1 MFKFAKQERE
11 NEKMLKGGLT
21 ERIRGC
27 WSERKAKK
35 EGKLNEY
42 LVTMQCFAEKP

>member
-1 MFKFAKQERE
+1 MLKFAKQERE

-21 ERIRGC
+21 ERVRGS

-35 EGKLNEY
+35 EGKPNEF
-42 LVTMQCFAEKP
+42 LVTMQCFAGKI